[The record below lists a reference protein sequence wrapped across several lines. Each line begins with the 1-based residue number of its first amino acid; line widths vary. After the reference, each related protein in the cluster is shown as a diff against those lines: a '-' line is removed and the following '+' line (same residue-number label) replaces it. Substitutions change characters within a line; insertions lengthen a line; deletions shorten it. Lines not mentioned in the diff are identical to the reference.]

1 MRKNKKVYWIDVNDI
16 QEIAE
21 QDLNRK
27 LTDEELEKVID
38 KMGNYINWADGISLA
53 FDVLKLEKAEEED
66 E

>member
-1 MRKNKKVYWIDVNDI
+1 MRKNKKVYWIDVNNI

-38 KMGNYINWADGISLA
+38 KMGDYINWADGISYAIDELE
-53 FDVLKLEKAEEED
+53 LKEAVEGD